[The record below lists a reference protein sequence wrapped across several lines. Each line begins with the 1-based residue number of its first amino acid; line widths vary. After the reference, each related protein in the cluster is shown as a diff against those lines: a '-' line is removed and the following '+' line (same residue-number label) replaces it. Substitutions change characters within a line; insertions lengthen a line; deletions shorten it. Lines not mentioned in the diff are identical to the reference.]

1 MICLFL
7 QKSLEASMTKVF
19 IVCPGVG
26 RIQRGYESFTRECF
40 DALSKRASI
49 DITLFKGAGKPA
61 EKEIVLRILP
71 KEGALAIQ
79 LARVTQKLGEMFKG
93 HHGYDAY
100 YIEQLTFVLS
110 LLPYINQEK
119 PDVIYFSDQ
128 AIGDLLGI
136 WRRFRKQNFKLLFCD
151 GSPLTPNLPRCDH
164 VQQLTPALLQ
174 RAIDHRI
181 PARKQSLIPLGF
193 HLAPKLERLTTAAKL
208 ELRRKLNLPESR
220 PLVLSV
226 GAINKHHKRMD
237 YVIQEVAKI
246 PEPRPYL
253 LLLGQQELET
263 PEVLHLG
270 NQLLGSDNF
279 QIRTVPYEEV
289 AAFYK
294 VANCFILAS
303 LNEGFGRVL
312 VEALASGLPCL
323 AHDYSI
329 PCFVLG
335 EEGYFADFT
344 KEGSLTRLLNTVL
357 AEGEDM
363 TKPYLRH
370 QSAYDRF
377 SWDRL
382 LPAYIDMIHY
392 CVSV

>member
-1 MICLFL
+1 
-7 QKSLEASMTKVF
+7 MTKVF
-19 IVCPGVG
+19 IVCPGVD

-40 DALSKRASI
+40 DALSKHPSM
-49 DITLFKGAGKPA
+49 DITLFKGAGKSV

-79 LARVTQKLGEMFKG
+79 LAKVTQKLGEMFKG

-100 YIEQLTFVLS
+100 YLEQLTFVLS
-110 LLPYINQEK
+110 LLPYINREK

-128 AIGDLLGI
+128 TIGDLLGI
-136 WRRFRKQNFKLLFCD
+136 WRRFSKQNFKLLFCD

-164 VQQLTPALLQ
+164 VQQLTPTLLQ
-174 RAIDHRI
+174 YAIDHGI
-181 PARKQSLIPLGF
+181 PVSKQSLIPLGF
-193 HLAPKLERLTTAAKL
+193 NLASKLEILTTAAKL
-208 ELRRKLNLPESR
+208 ELRRRLNLPESR
-220 PLVLSV
+220 HLVLSV

-237 YVIQEVAKI
+237 YVVREVAKI

-253 LLLGQQELET
+253 LLLGQQDLET
-263 PEVLHLG
+263 PEILQLG

-289 AAFYK
+289 KAFYE
-294 VANCFILAS
+294 VANCFVLAS

-329 PCFVLG
+329 PRFVLG

-344 KEGSLTRLLNTVL
+344 QEGNLTRLLNTVL
-357 AEGEDM
+357 TEEEDM
-363 TKPYLRH
+363 TKPYLRY

-377 SWDRL
+377 SWDKL

-392 CVSV
+392 CVSNSHENF